1 MTLASKGIPIQQT
14 CMMQCFILQRFKP
27 LPSIGS
33 RDDVV
38 ETDSAVDL
46 RSPTHLSSS
55 HMTINKTASHDH
67 TPSTHCEKE
76 EQLSARALPA
86 EPPPNTPCCVTLCV
100 RLPDGA
106 RVKRRFNHSTHTIHT
121 LLLFAVLSL
130 PREVG
135 VASLSGVE
143 LASCTVPKVVYSD
156 HSKTLAQAG
165 LTQNTLL
172 CLSIL

>member
-1 MTLASKGIPIQQT
+1 M
-14 CMMQCFILQRFKP
+14 
-27 LPSIGS
+27 
-33 RDDVV
+33 V

-55 HMTINKTASHDH
+55 HLTKAASHDH

-76 EQLSARALPA
+76 QLSAHTLSA
-86 EPPPNTPCCVTLCV
+86 EPPPDAPCCVTLCV
-100 RLPDGA
+100 RLPDGT

-130 PREVG
+130 PREAG
-135 VASLSGVE
+135 VASLSDME

-156 HSKTLAQAG
+156 HSQTLGQAG